1 MKFFAFLILSL
12 LLVSCA
18 ESSFELADNS
28 PLPHYFQI
36 PDSTERS
43 DYTVEYKLYQNKAE
57 LSLYSVSTNKKL
69 AEITGNSTRH
79 PSSKKHKVKFEE
91 PHFSVFDFNG
101 EKEFFALIENTKEF
115 SVVHETDIVTYF
127 DSIGKTNAETF
138 EVNTDVELNNGKKW
152 QANPET
158 VSGIANL
165 QTLIAN
171 FNSSDSSD
179 SLSKLSTSLE
189 TEFKLIFKNCTMTGA
204 AHDQLHNYLLPM
216 LGMMKKLKTPPLE
229 NQQRELKKMEMY
241 LLRFENYFE

>member
-18 ESSFELADNS
+18 ESSFELADDS

-91 PHFSVFDFNG
+91 SNFSVFDFNG
-101 EKEFFALIENTKEF
+101 EKEFLALNENKKEF
-115 SVVHETDIVTYF
+115 SVAQEKDIVAHY
-127 DSIGKTNAETF
+127 DSIGKSNSETF
-138 EVNTDVELNNGKKW
+138 EVSTDVELNSGKKW
-152 QANPET
+152 KANAET
-158 VSGIANL
+158 ITGIKNL

-171 FNSSDSSD
+171 FNSPDNND
-179 SLSKLSTSLE
+179 SLVKLSISLE
-189 TEFKLIFKNCTMTGA
+189 NEFKLIFKNCTMTGA

-229 NQQRELKKMEMY
+229 NQQKELKKMENY